1 MAKRHDLVLEAIDS
15 TVGNA
20 KATKPYRM
28 LEIGVYAGDNAVRM
42 VKHAMNRGRP
52 NVNYYGVDLFEDLT
66 PTKSKE
72 EMSKA
77 KLPPSIK
84 EVRDKVRKVTKGCWI
99 EKGCSFEVI
108 KANALTNIP
117 QQDVIF
123 VDGGHSLETIYQD
136 WMAIQPLM
144 HEKTVVVFDDYYHN
158 RNDYGC
164 SRLIDFLLTDPV
176 FSVVIADHIDTYPNT
191 KLDISCA
198 MVTRVSNELALPV
211 PNSVRGKAEWSDLKL
226 EGTPKGVVGDLRGP
240 DWLKEVMP
248 AVPVTDPAVIEKMA
262 GQDGPVVIQD
272 AKDMEKQLGVVE
284 DNPLSE
290 GLKKAI
296 KQGDDSGKS
305 ETKDGHLPEGGETVP
320 AGGGSGGADSTEQ
333 HSGPSPVLRPERG
346 AEDGAVGERSED
358 VGRESTTI
366 TAGDIGQLEISAVR
380 AESAA
385 GDNDQAS
392 ANPAGSAETG
402 GAAGE

>member
-66 PTKSKE
+66 PAKSKE

-84 EVRDKVRKVTKGCWI
+84 EVRDKIRKVTKGCWV

-108 KANALTNIP
+108 KTHALTNIP

-123 VDGGHSLETIYQD
+123 IDGGHSLETIYQD

-176 FSVVIADHIDTYPNT
+176 FNVVIADHIDSYPNT

-226 EGTPKGVVGDLRGP
+226 EGTPKGAVGDLRGP

-262 GQDGPVVIQD
+262 GQDGPVTIH
-272 AKDMEKQLGVVE
+272 E
-284 DNPLSE
+284 
-290 GLKKAI
+290 
-296 KQGDDSGKS
+296 GDDSGKS

-320 AGGGSGGADSTEQ
+320 AGGSTGGADSTEQ
-333 HSGPSPVLRPERG
+333 HSGPSPVLWPERG

-358 VGRESTTI
+358 VGRDATTI

-380 AESAA
+380 AESAS

-402 GAAGE
+402 GAAVGE

>member
-176 FSVVIADHIDTYPNT
+176 FNVVIADHIDSYPNT
-191 KLDISCA
+191 QLDISCA

-262 GQDGPVVIQD
+262 GQDGPVTIR
-272 AKDMEKQLGVVE
+272 E
-284 DNPLSE
+284 
-290 GLKKAI
+290 
-296 KQGDDSGKS
+296 GDDSGKS

-320 AGGGSGGADSTEQ
+320 AGGGSGGADTTEQ